1 MKILVFR
8 VGIFFTDFIYLSK
21 NQGLI
26 KKIIHSVIFFYVC
39 FKYLTLKSQQKLSEE
54 NLIQLLLQHDEDG
67 FNYLYDN
74 YAPAIYGVVVRIVGE
89 KEYANEALQDVFV
102 KIWKNIKQFDPERG
116 RLYTWMINIA
126 RNTAI
131 DYIRSKG
138 FQHQQKNQNL
148 PESVDDDE
156 QHSITLDVDHIG
168 MKEVLMQLKNEWRT
182 VIELAYYK
190 GYTQQ
195 EIAERLDIPIGTV
208 KTRTRSA
215 LIELK
220 GLLKDYK

>member
-1 MKILVFR
+1 M
-8 VGIFFTDFIYLSK
+8 
-21 NQGLI
+21 
-26 KKIIHSVIFFYVC
+26 
-39 FKYLTLKSQQKLSEE
+39 TLKSQQKLSEE

-74 YAPAIYGVVVRIVGE
+74 YAPAIYGVIVRIVGE
-89 KEYANEALQDVFV
+89 KEYADEALQDVFV

-138 FQHQQKNQNL
+138 FQHQQKNQNI

>member
-1 MKILVFR
+1 M
-8 VGIFFTDFIYLSK
+8 K
-21 NQGLI
+21 NQPLA
-26 KKIIHSVIFFYVC
+26 
-39 FKYLTLKSQQKLSEE
+39 EE
-54 NLIQLLLQHDEDG
+54 EIVSQLLRQEQNG

-74 YAPAIYGVVVRIVGE
+74 YAPAIYGIITRIVAE
-89 KEYANEALQDVFV
+89 KEYADEVLQDVFV
-102 KIWKNIKQFDPERG
+102 KIWKNIAQFDPQKG
-116 RLYTWMINIA
+116 RLYTWMINLA

-138 FQHQQKNQNL
+138 FQNEQKNQ
-148 PESVDDDE
+148 
-156 QHSITLDVDHIG
+156 SIPDFVNNSKDHAVVQNVDHIG
-168 MKEVLMQLKNEWRT
+168 MKEVLLKLKREWREL
-182 VIELAYYK
+182 IELAYFK

-220 GLLKDYK
+220 SLLKDYS